1 MARTARIA
9 RVARSARSAR
19 SRFGSRFGA
28 RLVALGAFAATAGAG
43 SLCFA
48 EDGGWFDPPAGPS
61 QRPPSDLPPHVVPQP
76 NGGVVVHRTPEE
88 GVDVEAQTSA
98 GRVRAYGCG
107 RVEVDPTQA
116 SPPPCPYAPPP
127 PAPPGGHAGYGSYQ
141 YPTTYPGYAPPPTT
155 WTYAYP
161 FQGPTKKPKDPPD
174 PARRAAIITS
184 SLLFGLGT
192 VGAGSAFVV
201 SVAVD
206 RPSEPALYTLGG
218 VLTLSPSLPR
228 FVVGDW
234 GVGLL
239 LTAVR
244 GGSFA
249 AGAFV
254 DWKDETYILPTML
267 SFVVPFT
274 VGIVDLATTPK
285 RKRPEPQVGKHV
297 ASSVRLTGAGPSI
310 TYDLAGKAA
319 PALGVTGLF

>member
-1 MARTARIA
+1 MACLARP
-9 RVARSARSAR
+9 
-19 SRFGSRFGA
+19 
-28 RLVALGAFAATAGAG
+28 VALAALATTLTVVRLGLAD
-43 SLCFA
+43 
-48 EDGGWFDPPAGPS
+48 DGGWFDPPAGPT
-61 QRPPSDLPPHVVPQP
+61 QPPPHGNGPPPDLPPHVVPQP
-76 NGGVVVHRTPEE
+76 NGGVIVHRTPEE
-88 GVDVEAQTSA
+88 GVDVDAPTPS

-107 RVEVDPTQA
+107 RVEVDPSDVA
-116 SPPPCPYAPPP
+116 PPGPPPCAVPTPPP
-127 PAPPGGHAGYGSYQ
+127 SGYGSYR
-141 YPTTYPGYAPPPTT
+141 YPTYPGPHYPGYGPPSGGSYSYPYAAP
-155 WTYAYP
+155 Y
-161 FQGPTKKPKDPPD
+161 GRKPREPSD
-174 PARRAAIITS
+174 PARRAALVTS

-201 SVAVD
+201 SVAID
-206 RPSEPALYTLGG
+206 KPSEPALYTLGG

-285 RKRPEPQVGKHV
+285 RKRAEPQVGKHLAGGV
-297 ASSVRLTGAGPSI
+297 VLTGAGPSI
-310 TYDLAGKAA
+310 GYDLAGKAT
-319 PALGVTGLF
+319 PSLGVAGLF